1 MRMIGTVARGIRT
14 PIIREGDDLAS
25 MVVESLQA
33 AGKEGGFSFHDRDV
47 LCMTEAI
54 VARAQGNYASVDQ
67 IARDIQK
74 KFPGREVG
82 LFNPI
87 FSRNR
92 FSMNLKAIARAMDKI
107 YLQMTYPSD
116 EVGNQLITVEEMDKA
131 GLDPYNDVISEEDFY
146 RIFGQVG
153 HPFTGVDYIKF
164 YRDLVEAEDCE
175 LVIFL
180 ANQPKA
186 ILQYTDQVITC
197 DIHTKE
203 RSKRRLKSAGA
214 KVVYGLD
221 DILTESVDGSGY
233 NEEYGL
239 LGSNKASEERVKLFP
254 RDCQSFVENLARQL
268 KEVTGK
274 NIEVMVYGDGGFK
287 DPHGGIWEFADP
299 VVSPGFTQGLSGLP
313 NELKLKYLADND
325 FADLKGEELRKAIAK
340 KIEAKDKDLKG
351 AMESEGTTP
360 RHLTDLLGSLAD
372 LVSGSGD
379 KGTPVVF
386 IQGYFDNFTTGLEE
400 E

>member
-1 MRMIGTVARGIRT
+1 MRMIGTVARGVRT

-25 MVVESLQA
+25 MVVESLMA
-33 AGKEGGFSFHDRDV
+33 ASKESNFAFHDRDV
-47 LCMTEAI
+47 VCMTEAI
-54 VARAQGNYASVDQ
+54 VARAQGNYATVDQ
-67 IARDIQK
+67 MAKDIRD
-74 KFPGREVG
+74 KFPEGEVG

-92 FSMNLKAIARAMDKI
+92 FSMNLRAMARAMDKI

-116 EVGNQLITVEEMDKA
+116 EVGNQLITVEAMDDA
-131 GLDPYNDVISEEDFY
+131 GLDPYNDVISEKEFY
-146 RIFGQVG
+146 DRFGDVG

-164 YRDLVEAEDCE
+164 YRDIVESENCE

-180 ANQPKA
+180 ANQPRE
-186 ILQYTDQVITC
+186 ILKYTKNIITC

-203 RSKRRLKSAGA
+203 RSKRRLKAAGA
-214 KVVYGLD
+214 EVVYGLD
-221 DILTESVDGSGY
+221 DIMTHSVDGSGC
-233 NEEYGL
+233 NEKYGL
-239 LGSNKASEERVKLFP
+239 LGSNKASEEKVKLFP
-254 RDCQSFVENLARQL
+254 RDCQSFVNNVAEQL

-274 NIEVMVYGDGGFK
+274 NIEVMIYGDGGFK
-287 DPHGGIWEFADP
+287 DPRGGIWEFADP

-313 NELKLKYLADND
+313 NELKLKYLADNE
-325 FADLKGEELRKAIAK
+325 FADLEGDALRNAIEE
-340 KIEAKDKDLKG
+340 KIQAKDKDLKG
-351 AMESEGTTP
+351 NMESEGTTP

-386 IQGYFDNFTTGLEE
+386 IQGYFDNFTTGLED
-400 E
+400 

>member
-33 AGKEGGFSFHDRDV
+33 ASKEGGFSFHDRDV

-67 IARDIQK
+67 IAQDIRK
-74 KFPGREVG
+74 KFPGGVVG

-131 GLDPYNDVISEEDFY
+131 GLDPYNDILSEEGFY
-146 RIFGQVG
+146 QIFGEVG

-164 YRDLVEAEDCE
+164 YRDIVEAEDCE

-186 ILQYTDQVITC
+186 LLEYTDQVITC

-203 RSKRRLKSAGA
+203 RSKRRLKAAGA

-221 DILTESVDGSGY
+221 DIMTQPVDGSGC

-239 LGSNKASEERVKLFP
+239 LGSNKASEEKVKLFP
-254 RDCQSFVENLARQL
+254 RDCQNFVDGLADQL
-268 KEVTGK
+268 KELTGK
-274 NIEVMVYGDGGFK
+274 NIEVMIYGDGGFK
-287 DPHGGIWEFADP
+287 DPRGGIWEFADP
-299 VVSPGFTQGLSGLP
+299 VVSPGFTHGLSGLP

-325 FADLKGEELRKAIAK
+325 FADLKGEELRQAIAK

-386 IQGYFDNFTTGLEE
+386 IQGYFDNFTTGLED
-400 E
+400 

>member
-33 AGKEGGFSFHDRDV
+33 ASKEGGFSFHDRDV

-67 IARDIQK
+67 IAQDIRK
-74 KFPGREVG
+74 KFPGGVVG

-131 GLDPYNDVISEEDFY
+131 VLDPYNDVLSEEDFY
-146 RIFGQVG
+146 KIFGEVG

-164 YRDLVEAEDCE
+164 YRDIVEAEDCE

-186 ILQYTDQVITC
+186 LLEYTDQVITC

-203 RSKRRLKSAGA
+203 RSKRRLKAAGA

-221 DILTESVDGSGY
+221 DIMTQPVDGSGC

-239 LGSNKASEERVKLFP
+239 LGSNKASEEKVKLFP
-254 RDCQSFVENLARQL
+254 RDCQNFVDGLADQL
-268 KEVTGK
+268 KELTGK
-274 NIEVMVYGDGGFK
+274 NIEVMIYGDGGFK
-287 DPHGGIWEFADP
+287 DPRGGIWEFADP
-299 VVSPGFTQGLSGLP
+299 VVSPGFTHGLSGLP

-325 FADLKGEELRKAIAK
+325 FADLKGEELRQAIAK

-386 IQGYFDNFTTGLEE
+386 IQGYFDNFTTGLED
-400 E
+400 

>member
-33 AGKEGGFSFHDRDV
+33 ASKEGGFSFHDRDV

-67 IARDIQK
+67 IAQDIRK
-74 KFPGREVG
+74 KFPGGVVG

-131 GLDPYNDVISEEDFY
+131 GLDPYNDVLSEEDFY
-146 RIFGQVG
+146 QIFGEVG

-164 YRDLVEAEDCE
+164 YRDIVEAEDCE

-186 ILQYTDQVITC
+186 LLEYTDQVITC

-203 RSKRRLKSAGA
+203 RSKRRLKAAGA

-221 DILTESVDGSGY
+221 DIMTQPVDGSGC

-239 LGSNKASEERVKLFP
+239 LGSNKASEEKVKLFP
-254 RDCQSFVENLARQL
+254 RDCQNFVDGLADQL

-274 NIEVMVYGDGGFK
+274 NIEVMIYGDGGFK
-287 DPHGGIWEFADP
+287 DPRGGIWEFADP
-299 VVSPGFTQGLSGLP
+299 VVSPGFTHGLSGLP

-325 FADLKGEELRKAIAK
+325 FADLKGEELRQAIAK

-386 IQGYFDNFTTGLEE
+386 IQGYFDNFTTGLED
-400 E
+400 